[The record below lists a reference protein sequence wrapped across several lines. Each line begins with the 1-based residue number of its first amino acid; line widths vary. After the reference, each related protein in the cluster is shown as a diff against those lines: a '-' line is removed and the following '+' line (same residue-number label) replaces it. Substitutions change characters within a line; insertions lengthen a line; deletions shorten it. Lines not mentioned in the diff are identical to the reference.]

1 MTKPAKVN
9 KEVEAKKT
17 TRKQDAKVV
26 EQKKSYRVPKC
37 SVNFVVIEKFE
48 DEMATLKLNRGSKVN
63 DIMLALYAKHGTN
76 LNPNVLANQIAKFKN
91 VDKTK
96 EDKDYCK
103 ISPNCVSWYK
113 NHYNKELNKF
123 VSTKKKGLTN
133 FVKPFL
139 VRLQAEPTLAEAKG
153 FEPLYRLRGNRI
165 SSAGRYDHF
174 DTLPYSVCKYF
185 VGFGSV
191 SKWSAFASLG

>member
-1 MTKPAKVN
+1 M
-9 KEVEAKKT
+9 
-17 TRKQDAKVV
+17 
-26 EQKKSYRVPKC
+26 
-37 SVNFVVIEKFE
+37 
-48 DEMATLKLNRGSKVN
+48 
-63 DIMLALYAKHGTN
+63 
-76 LNPNVLANQIAKFKN
+76 
-91 VDKTK
+91 
-96 EDKDYCK
+96 
-103 ISPNCVSWYK
+103 
-113 NHYNKELNKF
+113 
-123 VSTKKKGLTN
+123 TN

-191 SKWSAFASLG
+191 SKWQALRFARLRTTWVGYRNATCTVATV

>member
-1 MTKPAKVN
+1 MTKQTKVN
-9 KEVEAKKT
+9 KEVETKKT
-17 TRKQDAKVV
+17 TKKTTKKQEPKVV
-26 EQKKSYRVPKC
+26 EPKVIETKKSYRVPKC

-48 DEMATLKLNRGSKVN
+48 DEMTKLKLTRDSKVN

-113 NHYNKELNKF
+113 NHYNKDLNKF
-123 VSTKKKGLTN
+123 ISTKKKGLTKEQILERLYAIDEIKN
-133 FVKPFL
+133 SAIADYIPSLSLTKLKEIALKYEL
-139 VRLQAEPTLAEAKG
+139 V
-153 FEPLYRLRGNRI
+153 
-165 SSAGRYDHF
+165 
-174 DTLPYSVCKYF
+174 
-185 VGFGSV
+185 
-191 SKWSAFASLG
+191 